1 MKRGG
6 GPCKKAVKN
15 VLFTANAQTAE
26 RQRVTKCSQY
36 EALVPARFVRAASSA
51 IIDDIQNSQF
61 AVLKQVNQK
70 DSLVLFSLSWQR

>member
-1 MKRGG
+1 M
-6 GPCKKAVKN
+6 KN

-51 IIDDIQNSQF
+51 IIDDIQN
-61 AVLKQVNQK
+61 
-70 DSLVLFSLSWQR
+70 